1 MADDRY
7 SWLDK
12 DAAERLLRGEPA
24 GSQVGDGAREL
35 EQLLKAAAAA
45 GSGLPE
51 TAALPGE
58 EAALAAFRQAGH
70 GPGARSR
77 ESTRGAALPGTRTT
91 RTHRVVERTG
101 LARPFRRGLAV
112 ALAACAISGIAVA
125 AGTGVLPTPFRDG
138 EPRPASSVPAAE
150 TPNTLETDEP
160 ATTPGET
167 GRTPATPPD
176 GRTTAPGSTPTPG
189 GSHDTAPA
197 PGTRSPGTGTPGDD
211 GKPLP
216 DDGEGSKKRKLL
228 LALCKEYESGRRGDL
243 DRDTLQRLEGA
254 AGGPGRVHTFC
265 RQYLSQAGQ
274 QGGGSGDNDGGDGGK
289 GGHGDG
295 KGGDGGGKGG
305 KGGKGGGQ
313 NGGGSGDEEGD
324 SPPAAAPPV
333 LRTGSP
339 GPSAPATGGTPAPAP
354 STAATTPAK
363 NLPTGRV

>member
-1 MADDRY
+1 MADDRF

-12 DAAERLLRGEPA
+12 NAAERLLRGEPA

-51 TAALPGE
+51 TAGSPGE
-58 EAALAAFRQAGH
+58 EAALAAFRQAQH

-77 ESTRGAALPGTRTT
+77 ESARGAALPGARSTRTN
-91 RTHRVVERTG
+91 RVVERTG
-101 LARPFRRGLAV
+101 LARPFRRGFAV

-160 ATTPGET
+160 ATTTGET

-189 GSHDTAPA
+189 GSHDTAPT
-197 PGTRSPGTGTPGDD
+197 PGTRPPGTGTGTPGDD

-216 DDGEGSKKRKLL
+216 DDGGWNKKRKLL
-228 LALCKEYESGRRGDL
+228 LALCKQYESGRPGDL
-243 DRDTLQRLEGA
+243 DRNTLRRLEDA
-254 AGGPGRVHTFC
+254 AGGPERVHAFC
-265 RQYLSQAGQ
+265 RQYFSPSGQ
-274 QGGGSGDNDGGDGGK
+274 QGGGSGDNDGG
-289 GGHGDG
+289 
-295 KGGDGGGKGG
+295 GGGKGG
-305 KGGKGGGQ
+305 RGGGQGGNGGNGGGQ
-313 NGGGSGDEEGD
+313 NGGGNGDEEGD
-324 SPPAAAPPV
+324 PPPAASPPAA
-333 LRTGSP
+333 SP
-339 GPSAPATGGTPAPAP
+339 SPSAPATGSTPTPAP
-354 STAATTPAK
+354 STAAPTPTG
-363 NLPTGRV
+363 NLPAGRV

>member
-12 DAAERLLRGEPA
+12 EAAERLLRGEPA

-51 TAALPGE
+51 TAAAPGE
-58 EAALAAFRQAGH
+58 EAALAAFRQARLGT
-70 GPGARSR
+70 GARSR
-77 ESTRGAALPGTRTT
+77 GAAPPGTRTT
-91 RTHRVVERTG
+91 RTNRVVERTG

-138 EPRPASSVPAAE
+138 EPRPGASVPAAE
-150 TPNTLETDEP
+150 TPDTFGTDES
-160 ATTPGET
+160 ATTTGET

-189 GSHDTAPA
+189 GSPDTVPA
-197 PGTRSPGTGTPGDD
+197 PGTRSPGTGTGTPGDD

-216 DDGEGSKKRKLL
+216 DDGGGNKKRKLL
-228 LALCKEYESGRRGDL
+228 LAVCKEYESGRRGDL
-243 DRDTLQRLEGA
+243 DRDTLRRLEGT
-254 AGGPGRVHTFC
+254 AGGAERVHAFC
-265 RQYLSQAGQ
+265 RQYLAQAGQ
-274 QGGGSGDNDGGDGGK
+274 QGGGSGDNDGGGGGK
-289 GGHGDG
+289 GGHG
-295 KGGDGGGKGG
+295 GGQGENGGNGGGK
-305 KGGKGGGQ
+305 

-324 SPPAAAPPV
+324 PPRAASPPAASPSPGAPT
-333 LRTGSP
+333 TGS
-339 GPSAPATGGTPAPAP
+339 TPTPAP
-354 STAATTPAK
+354 STAAPTPSG